1 MGWDLGEGILK
12 EVKFP
17 TVTLMVYIEHFEVLN
32 IIVVVLLFS
41 WKRWKSV

>member
-17 TVTLMVYIEHFEVLN
+17 TATLMVYIEHFEVLN
-32 IIVVVLLFS
+32 IIVVVFLVAG
-41 WKRWKSV
+41 KD